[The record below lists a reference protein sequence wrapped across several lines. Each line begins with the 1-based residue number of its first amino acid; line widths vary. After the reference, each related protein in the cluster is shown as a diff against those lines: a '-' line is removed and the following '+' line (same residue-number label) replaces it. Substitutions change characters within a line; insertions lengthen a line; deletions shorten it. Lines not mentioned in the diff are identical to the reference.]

1 MRMAGR
7 AYSLRAG
14 YPGGRSR
21 WGPIFRKQPRVS
33 PNLHYTMGIGSI
45 QDRGVDPSSAKFAND
60 LEPVLRL
67 PSVPAQACGGVTF
80 IFYIPYRSPANP
92 FACLWVF

>member
-1 MRMAGR
+1 MRMAGT

-67 PSVPAQACGGVTF
+67 PSVPAQAYHG
-80 IFYIPYRSPANP
+80 
-92 FACLWVF
+92 